1 MTSTPRSRSWRPL
14 SEAAA
19 GPAGSA
25 GRGAGGGRVWHGRWL
40 LGLAALGLFL
50 AAMDAYAVVTLLPQ
64 MLGDLEL
71 PIDRIEAASPI
82 VTGFLGG
89 YVVAMPLLGAYS
101 DARGRLPVYALSC
114 VLLAL
119 GSIVTAWSPGLSW
132 LVLGRV
138 LQGLSGG
145 ALVPLTLA
153 LAADLFPAGGDHVG
167 AGRRRA
173 LALGLVSG
181 VQEAGSVLGPL
192 YGAWLAALLASFGG
206 WRGVFLFNVPLLVLL
221 VGLMWLAAGRPAL
234 GGGGRRS
241 GLLAWRGG
249 SAMAAVDWR
258 SALLLGLGLGLLV
271 VALYPDDPAHRATN
285 LYAVPFGAAA
295 LALLAVFGWRQAR
308 RLEPLVDRRLLRS
321 RTFIGANLAN
331 LLAGGALM
339 VALVDVPILGRA
351 VFGLDQLQAGN
362 LLVRFLAGV
371 PVGALAGGFLAG
383 RLGRRWTAVLG
394 LLVAGAAYMRMAGWQ
409 LLELRDAGLAAGL
422 ALFACGL
429 GFGLVVAPLSSAVLG
444 LTRRNEHGLAS
455 SLVVLAR
462 TLGMLISLSALT
474 AFGLHRFNQIFA
486 ARSCDRIQSPG
497 LTERFTLLERC
508 VRDSL
513 LQEYHE
519 IFLVAAGLCLLGAAV
534 ALVSLAG
541 TETEE
546 RPRQPGSSLG
556 PTALD

>member
-1 MTSTPRSRSWRPL
+1 
-14 SEAAA
+14 
-19 GPAGSA
+19 
-25 GRGAGGGRVWHGRWL
+25 
-40 LGLAALGLFL
+40 
-50 AAMDAYAVVTLLPQ
+50 MDAYAVVTLLPQ

-153 LAADLFPAGGDHVG
+153 LAADLFPAGGGDGLG
-167 AGRRRA
+167 AGRGRA

-181 VQEAGSVLGPL
+181 VQEAGSVVGPL

-221 VGLMWLAAGRPAL
+221 LALMWLAAGRPTL
-234 GGGGRRS
+234 GGARRRLSSLATWRRS
-241 GLLAWRGG
+241 SGA
-249 SAMAAVDWR
+249 AAVDWR

-285 LYAVPFGAAA
+285 LYVVPFGAAA
-295 LALLAVFGWRQAR
+295 MALLAVFGWRQAR

-321 RTFIGANLAN
+321 RTFVGANLAN

-383 RLGRRWTAVLG
+383 RVGQRWTSVLG
-394 LLVAGAAYMRMAGWQ
+394 LLVAGAAYARMAGWQ
-409 LLELRDAGLAAGL
+409 LHELRDAGLAAGL

-444 LTRRNEHGLAS
+444 LTRRDEHGLAS

-462 TLGMLISLSALT
+462 TLGMLISLSGLT

-486 ARSCDRIQSPG
+486 ARSCDRIQAAG

-519 IFLVAAGLCLLGAAV
+519 IFLVAAGICVLGALV
-534 ALVSLAG
+534 ALVSLGG
-541 TETEE
+541 TASSVSP
-546 RPRQPGSSLG
+546 RPAPSRG
-556 PTALD
+556 PAAPD